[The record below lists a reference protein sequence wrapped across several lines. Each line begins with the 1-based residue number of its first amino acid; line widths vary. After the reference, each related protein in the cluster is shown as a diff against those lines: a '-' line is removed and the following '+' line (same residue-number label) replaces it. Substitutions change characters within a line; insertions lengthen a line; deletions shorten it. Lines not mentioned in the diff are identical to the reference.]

1 MKKKNQ
7 KGFTLIE
14 IMVTVVVL
22 SAGVLAVAA
31 MQTTAINGNASAR
44 GQTRATVLARD
55 RLELLMTLPF
65 NHPAFVDTNGD
76 GAPGLDNDNDTRNDY
91 ILDPVNS
98 SIRYPAA
105 ADQADPNNPIDGRYN
120 VYWNTVQPGNN
131 TITIRVVTTWIERGR
146 GRRVAIDY
154 MKPRVF

>member
-31 MQTTAINGNASAR
+31 MQTNAINGNASAR

-65 NHPAFVDTNGD
+65 NHTAFVDTNAD
-76 GAPGLDNDNDTRNDY
+76 GVAGLDNDNDARNDY
-91 ILDPVNS
+91 ILDPGDS
-98 SIRYPAA
+98 SVRFPAP
-105 ADQADPNNPIDGRYN
+105 ADQADPNNPIDGKYN
-120 VYWNTVQPGNN
+120 VCWNTAQPGNN
-131 TITIRVVTTWIERGR
+131 TITIRVITTWVERGR
-146 GRRVAIDY
+146 ARRVAIDY
-154 MKPRVF
+154 MKPQVF